1 MTENL
6 AHPQFS
12 KGLSG
17 YKVEEV
23 DSYIDKVLDTIKD
36 LKDQNEVLEEKIG
49 VLAESL
55 QKYREDEDSL
65 REALLGA
72 QKMGDSI
79 VKNANNKAEIT
90 MREASVKA
98 AHIVEEARKKVEDE
112 KDEQEAGRILD
123 NLLARQDEAL
133 QLAAAVQTQLAQA
146 ETAAQDVRRSEDDVA
161 DVRNRMERLR
171 EEQRALNGPARE
183 VLESQT
189 TALRQLRA
197 LSSTLATEQERLAEL
212 EGRLISETPARSIKN
227 LPLLLLGAAL
237 FLAGAGTLLAA
248 WRLGVTSL
256 PLTQG
261 LEMPVNLW
269 SGYLILFCGVGFLA
283 AGLPHDGP
291 ERRRRKNEF
300 AHLQSRRDACAA
312 HVAELKEQARADAI
326 ANGIRKENPNAN
338 IVYIKGDQFTNELI
352 AAIQNGKNIEFRSKY
367 READLF
373 LIDDVQFIAGK
384 ESTQEEFFHTF
395 NKLYEEHKQIVMT
408 SDRKPSD
415 MLTLEDRLKTRFEWG
430 LLADIQPPDY
440 ETRMAILKNKAKNL
454 GLNLSDDVCNYIAIN
469 VTNNVRQIEGTVKKI
484 LAYRDL
490 NNMPL
495 DLPNIS
501 RAIDDMFK
509 SEGNALPTPSLIISQ
524 VCKFYS
530 IDEVLLRGTQ
540 KNKGTA
546 EARQIAMYLIRKLT
560 NLSLPDIGK
569 EFARDHST
577 VLYAIRKVEVALKN
591 GDTTMQNNIRDITAN
606 INSCL

>member
-1 MTENL
+1 MYSSAYVWAKVLSHMEERLGAVTVSAWFDDAEVVELNENNL
-6 AHPQFS
+6 ILYSPSDFRREIIRRRCTDYIQDALKEVFNSDAKLMVFGDEELDAFKQKGKSVSSMDFNPQFTFDNFVVGPSNRFAHSAAIAVS
-12 KGLSG
+12 K
-17 YKVEEV
+17 
-23 DSYIDKVLDTIKD
+23 
-36 LKDQNEVLEEKIG
+36 
-49 VLAESL
+49 
-55 QKYREDEDSL
+55 
-65 REALLGA
+65 
-72 QKMGDSI
+72 
-79 VKNANNKAEIT
+79 
-90 MREASVKA
+90 
-98 AHIVEEARKKVEDE
+98 
-112 KDEQEAGRILD
+112 
-123 NLLARQDEAL
+123 
-133 QLAAAVQTQLAQA
+133 
-146 ETAAQDVRRSEDDVA
+146 
-161 DVRNRMERLR
+161 
-171 EEQRALNGPARE
+171 
-183 VLESQT
+183 
-189 TALRQLRA
+189 
-197 LSSTLATEQERLAEL
+197 
-212 EGRLISETPARSIKN
+212 TPGQVYN
-227 LPLLLLGAAL
+227 PL
-237 FLAGAGTLLAA
+237 FLYG
-248 WRLGVTSL
+248 
-256 PLTQG
+256 P
-261 LEMPVNLW
+261 P
-269 SGYLILFCGVGFLA
+269 GVG
-283 AGLPHDGP
+283 
-291 ERRRRKNEF
+291 KT
-300 AHLQSRRDACAA
+300 HL
-312 HVAELKEQARADAI
+312 LYAI
-326 ANGIRKENPNAN
+326 ANGIRKENPDAN

-440 ETRMAILKNKAKNL
+440 ETRMAILKNKANKADSL
-454 GLNLSDDVCNYIAIN
+454 GLEMPDDVCAYIAEN
-469 VTNNVRQIEGTVKKI
+469 VTANVRQIEGTVKKI

>member
-1 MTENL
+1 MYSSAYVWAKVLSHMEERLGAVTVSAWFDDAEVVELNENNL
-6 AHPQFS
+6 ILYSPSDFRREIIRRRCTDYIQDALKEVFNSDAKLMVFGDEELDAFKQKGKSVSSMDFNPQFTFDNFVVGPSNRFAHSAAIAVS
-12 KGLSG
+12 K
-17 YKVEEV
+17 
-23 DSYIDKVLDTIKD
+23 
-36 LKDQNEVLEEKIG
+36 
-49 VLAESL
+49 
-55 QKYREDEDSL
+55 
-65 REALLGA
+65 
-72 QKMGDSI
+72 
-79 VKNANNKAEIT
+79 
-90 MREASVKA
+90 
-98 AHIVEEARKKVEDE
+98 
-112 KDEQEAGRILD
+112 
-123 NLLARQDEAL
+123 
-133 QLAAAVQTQLAQA
+133 
-146 ETAAQDVRRSEDDVA
+146 
-161 DVRNRMERLR
+161 
-171 EEQRALNGPARE
+171 
-183 VLESQT
+183 
-189 TALRQLRA
+189 
-197 LSSTLATEQERLAEL
+197 
-212 EGRLISETPARSIKN
+212 TPGQVYN
-227 LPLLLLGAAL
+227 PL
-237 FLAGAGTLLAA
+237 FLYG
-248 WRLGVTSL
+248 
-256 PLTQG
+256 P
-261 LEMPVNLW
+261 P
-269 SGYLILFCGVGFLA
+269 GVG
-283 AGLPHDGP
+283 
-291 ERRRRKNEF
+291 KT
-300 AHLQSRRDACAA
+300 HL
-312 HVAELKEQARADAI
+312 LYAI

-524 VCKFYS
+524 ECKFYS
-530 IDEVLLRGTQ
+530 IDEVILRGTQ

>member
-1 MTENL
+1 MYSSAYVWAKVLSHMEERLGAVTVSAWFDDAEVVELNENNL
-6 AHPQFS
+6 ILYSPSDFRREIIRRRCTDYIQDALKEVFNSDAKLMVFGDEELNTFKQKGKSVSSMDFNPQFTIDNFVVGPSNRFAHSAAIAVS
-12 KGLSG
+12 K
-17 YKVEEV
+17 
-23 DSYIDKVLDTIKD
+23 
-36 LKDQNEVLEEKIG
+36 
-49 VLAESL
+49 
-55 QKYREDEDSL
+55 
-65 REALLGA
+65 
-72 QKMGDSI
+72 
-79 VKNANNKAEIT
+79 
-90 MREASVKA
+90 
-98 AHIVEEARKKVEDE
+98 
-112 KDEQEAGRILD
+112 
-123 NLLARQDEAL
+123 
-133 QLAAAVQTQLAQA
+133 
-146 ETAAQDVRRSEDDVA
+146 
-161 DVRNRMERLR
+161 
-171 EEQRALNGPARE
+171 
-183 VLESQT
+183 
-189 TALRQLRA
+189 
-197 LSSTLATEQERLAEL
+197 
-212 EGRLISETPARSIKN
+212 TPGQVYN
-227 LPLLLLGAAL
+227 PL
-237 FLAGAGTLLAA
+237 FLYG
-248 WRLGVTSL
+248 
-256 PLTQG
+256 P
-261 LEMPVNLW
+261 P
-269 SGYLILFCGVGFLA
+269 GVG
-283 AGLPHDGP
+283 
-291 ERRRRKNEF
+291 KT
-300 AHLQSRRDACAA
+300 HL
-312 HVAELKEQARADAI
+312 LYAI

>member
-1 MTENL
+1 MYSSAYVWAKILSHMEERLGAVTVSAWFDDAEVVELNENNL
-6 AHPQFS
+6 ILYSPSDFRREIIRRRCTDYIQDALKEVFNSDAKLMVFGDEELDAFKQKGKSVSSMDFNPQFTFDNFVVGPSNRFAHSAAIAVS
-12 KGLSG
+12 K
-17 YKVEEV
+17 
-23 DSYIDKVLDTIKD
+23 
-36 LKDQNEVLEEKIG
+36 
-49 VLAESL
+49 
-55 QKYREDEDSL
+55 
-65 REALLGA
+65 
-72 QKMGDSI
+72 
-79 VKNANNKAEIT
+79 
-90 MREASVKA
+90 
-98 AHIVEEARKKVEDE
+98 
-112 KDEQEAGRILD
+112 
-123 NLLARQDEAL
+123 
-133 QLAAAVQTQLAQA
+133 
-146 ETAAQDVRRSEDDVA
+146 
-161 DVRNRMERLR
+161 
-171 EEQRALNGPARE
+171 
-183 VLESQT
+183 
-189 TALRQLRA
+189 
-197 LSSTLATEQERLAEL
+197 
-212 EGRLISETPARSIKN
+212 TPGQVYN
-227 LPLLLLGAAL
+227 PL
-237 FLAGAGTLLAA
+237 FLYG
-248 WRLGVTSL
+248 
-256 PLTQG
+256 P
-261 LEMPVNLW
+261 P
-269 SGYLILFCGVGFLA
+269 GVG
-283 AGLPHDGP
+283 
-291 ERRRRKNEF
+291 KT
-300 AHLQSRRDACAA
+300 HL
-312 HVAELKEQARADAI
+312 LYAI

-454 GLNLSDDVCNYIAIN
+454 GLNLSNDVCNYIAIN

-530 IDEVLLRGTQ
+530 IDEVVLRGTQ

>member
-1 MTENL
+1 MYSSAYVWAKVLSHMEERLGAVTVSAWFDDAEVVELNENNL
-6 AHPQFS
+6 ILYSPSDFRREIIRRRCTDYIQDALKEVFNSDAKLMVFGDEELDAFKQKGKSVSSMDFNPQFTFDNFVVGPSNRFAHSAAIAVS
-12 KGLSG
+12 K
-17 YKVEEV
+17 
-23 DSYIDKVLDTIKD
+23 
-36 LKDQNEVLEEKIG
+36 
-49 VLAESL
+49 
-55 QKYREDEDSL
+55 
-65 REALLGA
+65 
-72 QKMGDSI
+72 
-79 VKNANNKAEIT
+79 
-90 MREASVKA
+90 
-98 AHIVEEARKKVEDE
+98 
-112 KDEQEAGRILD
+112 
-123 NLLARQDEAL
+123 
-133 QLAAAVQTQLAQA
+133 
-146 ETAAQDVRRSEDDVA
+146 
-161 DVRNRMERLR
+161 
-171 EEQRALNGPARE
+171 
-183 VLESQT
+183 
-189 TALRQLRA
+189 
-197 LSSTLATEQERLAEL
+197 
-212 EGRLISETPARSIKN
+212 TPGQVYN
-227 LPLLLLGAAL
+227 PL
-237 FLAGAGTLLAA
+237 FLYG
-248 WRLGVTSL
+248 
-256 PLTQG
+256 P
-261 LEMPVNLW
+261 P
-269 SGYLILFCGVGFLA
+269 GVG
-283 AGLPHDGP
+283 
-291 ERRRRKNEF
+291 KT
-300 AHLQSRRDACAA
+300 HL
-312 HVAELKEQARADAI
+312 LYAI

-395 NKLYEEHKQIVMT
+395 NNLYEEHKQIVMT